1 MFFFGKLKHFH
12 THQIK
17 KNRFQISK
25 RMQQLSKKLDDIW
38 FKKVKNKYYKRGLNI
53 SDYHGNNVL

>member
-1 MFFFGKLKHFH
+1 
-12 THQIK
+12 
-17 KNRFQISK
+17 
-25 RMQQLSKKLDDIW
+25 MQQLSKKLDDIW